1 MQLYLQFWSNV
12 IEKVIIT
19 KYCPVTKPVMAS
31 FEVTTT
37 RQVRTKISVELSFI
51 AVLPPQ

>member
-12 IEKVIIT
+12 IETVITT
-19 KYCPVTKPVMAS
+19 KYCPVKPVMAS